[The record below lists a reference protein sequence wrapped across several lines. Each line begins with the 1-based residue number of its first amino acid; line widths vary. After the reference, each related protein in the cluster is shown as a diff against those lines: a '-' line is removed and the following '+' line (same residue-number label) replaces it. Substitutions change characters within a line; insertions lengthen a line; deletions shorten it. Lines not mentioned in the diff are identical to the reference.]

1 MTRKGSTPRS
11 AFRPRKKSDV
21 QQLTSD
27 LFVLFCQ
34 AHGLGKPEREVVFSP
49 DRKYRADYCWPEAK
63 VIVECDGGIWQKSGH
78 SSGKGIL
85 RDMHKANHA
94 QLLGFRYLRYTPQ
107 QLTTPSTLADLK
119 QALGV

>member
-1 MTRKGSTPRS
+1 VKGKTPAST
-11 AFRPRKKSDV
+11 FRPRKKSDV

-49 DRKYRADYCWPEAK
+49 DRKYRADYCWREAK
-63 VIVECDGGIWQKSGH
+63 LIVECDGGIWQKKSGH

-85 RDMHKANHA
+85 RDMSKANHA
-94 QLLGFRYLRYTPQ
+94 QLLGYRYLRYTPQ
-107 QLTTPSTLADLK
+107 QLTSEQAISEIK
-119 QALGV
+119 QALGC